1 MNNYKVGTQIY
12 VTKKIIFYPIRSVSS
27 KEFKCDVTYRDTLKE
42 HGKVPDFLK
51 MGTNILD
58 SSDWK
63 KLMDERKNY
72 VDINKGSLRV
82 NAYDGMTPEISNI
95 DKKNS
100 VFQFQVINPD
110 IVEIEN
116 HIYKDILYNL
126 VAFKNYDSNE
136 TNLNFSPS
144 RVNVVHNMKHY
155 DMELRDLLNSALTV
169 FTNDEMIDK
178 YKFIDIKKVSAD
190 DAVDALNGS
199 GRTIFALKSNHTIHD
214 FYSPDKGRIE
224 KKRTTKRNR

>member
-1 MNNYKVGTQIY
+1 MQMMGMNNYKVGTQVY

-27 KEFKCDVTYRDTLKE
+27 KDFKCDVTYRDTLKE

-51 MGTNILD
+51 MGTSILD

-63 KLMDERKNY
+63 KLMDERENY
-72 VDINKGSLRV
+72 VDVSKGSLRV
-82 NAYDGMTPEISNI
+82 NAYGGMAPEISDI

-100 VFQFQVINPD
+100 LFQFQVINPD
-110 IVEIEN
+110 IIEIEN
-116 HIYKDILYNL
+116 YIYQDILYNL
-126 VAFKNYDSNE
+126 LAFKNYDPHE
-136 TNLNFSPS
+136 TNLNFLPS

-178 YKFIDIKKVSAD
+178 YKFINIRKVSPD
-190 DAVDALNGS
+190 DAVDALSGS
-199 GRTIFALKSNHTIHD
+199 GRTIFALKSNPTIHD
-214 FYSPDKGRIE
+214 YYSADNGRIR
-224 KKRTTKRNR
+224 KRKR